1 MEPFF
6 VPQDVYDHMETV
18 KERLKTPE
26 EEWKARFALYCEKY
40 PEMKELWD
48 QYHDG
53 NLAEKLYD
61 QEEFWAFEDKPQ
73 ATRNVSGEL
82 LNRINQAV
90 PNLFGGSA
98 DLAPS
103 NKTALKGAGDFSK
116 EDYSGKNLHFGVRE
130 QAMAAIGN
138 GLALPGWS
146 DSLCGYLL
154 RIQRLHEAC
163 GKTVFSDEGA
173 YDIRSDS

>member
-1 MEPFF
+1 MLALKENIGWESMGPFF

-103 NKTALKGAGDFSK
+103 NKTALKGAGDSPK
-116 EDYSGKNLHFGVRE
+116 RIT
-130 QAMAAIGN
+130 AARTCIS
-138 GLALPGWS
+138 A
-146 DSLCGYLL
+146 
-154 RIQRLHEAC
+154 
-163 GKTVFSDEGA
+163 
-173 YDIRSDS
+173 